1 MSAPR
6 SAMFLIGLCLAAV
19 IPQPRAAAIA
29 GDTQTLATGTV
40 MDAVRRL
47 KPGEYLWAPQV
58 ALNGPLLLVVNVT
71 TQRAVLYRNGVPI
84 GITTVSTGRSGHLT
98 PLGVFTILQ
107 KQIEHYSSIYDNA
120 PMPFMERLTWGGVAL
135 HGGTLPGYPAS
146 HGCIRL
152 PHEFAKLLFAET
164 RLGMTVMVVQ
174 SDTPHVLSPD
184 IDPLPADASTT
195 LPYVWAPERSPSGPI
210 VLVLSAAD
218 HRLVVIRNGREIGT
232 ARADLDRPVDQPLLF
247 ALRSASGDGE
257 HWEQLAMPGQDIA
270 TAAVLRLEDMHMD
283 DSFRALI
290 VAAIEPGTTMVVTG
304 DSFSPVE
311 GSPPATIL
319 KGE

>member
-1 MSAPR
+1 
-6 SAMFLIGLCLAAV
+6 MFLIGLCLAAA
-19 IPQPRAAAIA
+19 IAQPRAAAIA
-29 GDTQTLATGTV
+29 GDTQALATGTV

-58 ALNGPLLLVVNVT
+58 AQSGPLLLVVNLT

-84 GITTVSTGRSGHLT
+84 GITTVSTGRPGHLT

-107 KQIEHYSSIYDNA
+107 KQIEHYSSIYDSA

-152 PHEFAKLLFAET
+152 PHEFARLLYAET

-174 SDTPHVLSPD
+174 SDTPHVFAPD
-184 IDPLPADASTT
+184 TDPLPAAGPAA
-195 LPYVWAPERSPSGPI
+195 LPYVWAPERSLSGPI
-210 VLVLSAAD
+210 TLVLSIAD

-232 ARADLDRPVDQPLLF
+232 ARADMDRPVGQPLLF
-247 ALRSASGDGE
+247 ALRSAGADGE

-270 TAAVLRLEDMHMD
+270 TAAALRLQDIQMD
-283 DSFRALI
+283 DAFRTLV
-290 VAAIEPGTTMVVTG
+290 VAAIQPGATMVVTG

-311 GSPPATIL
+311 DPSPKPIP

>member
-1 MSAPR
+1 
-6 SAMFLIGLCLAAV
+6 MFLIGLCLAAA
-19 IPQPRAAAIA
+19 IPQPRAMAIA

-40 MDAVRRL
+40 MEAVRRL

-58 ALNGPLLLVVNVT
+58 AQSGPLLLVVNVT

-84 GITTVSTGRSGHLT
+84 GITTVSTGRPGHLT

-107 KQIEHYSSIYDNA
+107 KQVEHYSSIYDNA

-152 PHEFAKLLFAET
+152 PHEFAKLLYAET

-184 IDPLPADASTT
+184 IDPLPAEASTA
-195 LPYVWAPERSPSGPI
+195 LPYVWAPERSPSGPM
-210 VLVLSAAD
+210 VLVLSVAD
-218 HRLVVIRNGREIGT
+218 HRLVVIRNGHEIGT
-232 ARADLDRPVDQPLLF
+232 AGADIDRPIDQPLLF
-247 ALRSASGDGE
+247 ALRSADTDGK
-257 HWEQLAMPGQDIA
+257 HWEQLAMPGQGIA
-270 TAAVLRLEDMHMD
+270 TAATLRLEDIHMD

-290 VAAIEPGTTMVVTG
+290 AAAIEPGTTMVVTR

-311 GSPPATIL
+311 DSPPGTIP

>member
-1 MSAPR
+1 MNAPR
-6 SAMFLIGLCLAAV
+6 SAIFLIGLCLAVA

-29 GDTQTLATGTV
+29 GDTQTLAAGTV

-47 KPGEYLWAPQV
+47 KPGEYLWVPQV
-58 ALNGPLLLVVNVT
+58 AQSGPLLLVVNVT

-84 GITTVSTGRSGHLT
+84 GITTVSTGRAGHLT
-98 PLGVFTILQ
+98 PVGVFTILQ

-152 PHEFAKLLFAET
+152 PHEFAKLLYAET

-184 IDPLPADASTT
+184 IDPLPAAGPADP
-195 LPYVWAPERSPSGPI
+195 PYAWAPERSPSGPI
-210 VLVLSAAD
+210 VLVLSVAD

-232 ARADLDRPVDQPLLF
+232 ARADMDRPVDQPLLF
-247 ALRSASGDGE
+247 ALRSTGPE
-257 HWEQLAMPGQDIA
+257 EKHWEQLAMPGQDIA
-270 TAAVLRLEDMHMD
+270 TAATFRLEDIHMD
-283 DSFRALI
+283 ESFRALI

-311 GSPPATIL
+311 DSSPGTIL